1 MVRSCIYLKIEPTKC
16 ADVCMQSA
24 REKES
29 KILPKFFPEQL
40 KVGVPIN
47 QDVNTTE
54 GEGLIRRL
62 ESRLLLKKAPYTC
75 TNPQA

>member
-1 MVRSCIYLKIEPTKC
+1 MVRSCMYLKIEPMKC

-47 QDVNTTE
+47 
-54 GEGLIRRL
+54 
-62 ESRLLLKKAPYTC
+62 
-75 TNPQA
+75 